1 LTNREPRQRF
11 NQWKIGLADAVM
23 VEALAVRNH
32 GSMGGSQLFQKGF
45 DERALADAGLAGH
58 KHDLTPARSRLL
70 EPVCKFRELGFPA
83 DQSRRLGCGGR
94 RIVLAAVAV
103 LGTAQPASADV
114 ITDWNTRAV
123 AFLVSRN
130 VPPPPAERVVAMT
143 QVAMFD
149 AVNSIER
156 KYRPYLV
163 QLPAAA
169 TVSKEAAAAAAAGTV
184 LAGVN
189 SQAREEMK
197 AALAAYLAAIPD
209 GAAKT
214 EGVKLGEAV
223 ASKILEARTN
233 DGSTAADTYRPRT
246 TAGVYVPTAPTLGS
260 HWPGV
265 KPFAMTSASQ
275 FRPAPP
281 IALASADWSAN
292 YNEIKDLGGL
302 TSSKRSAK
310 QTEDAR
316 FWLATD
322 GRVYYPVIGTLALAK
337 QLSVIDCARLFAL
350 TAVARAD
357 AR

>member
-1 LTNREPRQRF
+1 MSTNRR
-11 NQWKIGLADAVM
+11 
-23 VEALAVRNH
+23 
-32 GSMGGSQLFQKGF
+32 
-45 DERALADAGLAGH
+45 
-58 KHDLTPARSRLL
+58 T
-70 EPVCKFRELGFPA
+70 
-83 DQSRRLGCGGR
+83 
-94 RIVLAAVAV
+94 VLAAVAV
-103 LGTAQPASADV
+103 LGAAQPASADV
-114 ITDWNTRAV
+114 ITDWNTKAV

-189 SQAREEMK
+189 PQAREEMK

-233 DGSTAADTYRPRT
+233 DGSTAADIYRPRT

-281 IALASADWSAN
+281 IALASADWSAD